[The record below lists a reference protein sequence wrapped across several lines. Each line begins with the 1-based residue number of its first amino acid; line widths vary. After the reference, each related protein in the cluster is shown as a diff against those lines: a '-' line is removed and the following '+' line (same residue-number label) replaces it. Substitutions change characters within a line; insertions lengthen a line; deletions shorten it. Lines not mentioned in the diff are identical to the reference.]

1 VAGLFVDIEEK
12 TVMGSKL
19 RSFTVVAALLAT
31 APAQAMS
38 VADFLTR
45 VEKLQGMG
53 MMAMFKKNEI
63 NALFGEVK
71 LVSEAYRADVTKA
84 RAAGD
89 TSLGCPPP
97 PGQGKMSSDQLIA
110 HLKTIPADQRAQ
122 TPFKTVFYNMMKS
135 RFPCK

>member
-1 VAGLFVDIEEK
+1 MGNKLRGF
-12 TVMGSKL
+12 TVM
-19 RSFTVVAALLAT
+19 AALLAT
-31 APAQAMS
+31 APAEAMTA
-38 VADFLTR
+38 ADFLAR

-53 MMAMFKKNEI
+53 MMAMFKKKEI
-63 NALFGEVK
+63 NALFSEVK
-71 LVSEAYRADVTKA
+71 VISESYRADVTKA

-97 PGQGKMSSDQLIA
+97 PGQSKMSSDQLIT